1 MAHSFSVASA
11 LKETAISNGPVTR
24 FAFSAELRRWI

>member
-11 LKETAISNGPVTR
+11 VKETAISKGSVTR
-24 FAFSAELRRWI
+24 FAFSAELWRWI